1 MSEKTVE
8 VLSNIL
14 KKVLTPEEIHSIV
27 QEIEG
32 LQREKNFWKKEA
44 DVWKNE
50 LIALDRNV
58 NILRYQV
65 SLYKNDNAALRE
77 ELKNIIMH

>member
-50 LIALDRNV
+50 LIALDHNV

-65 SLYKNDNAALRE
+65 SLYKNDNAALRQ
-77 ELKNIIMH
+77 ELKKGKN

>member
-58 NILRYQV
+58 NILQYQV
-65 SLYKNDNAALRE
+65 SLYRNDNAALRE
-77 ELKNIIMH
+77 ELKKGKN